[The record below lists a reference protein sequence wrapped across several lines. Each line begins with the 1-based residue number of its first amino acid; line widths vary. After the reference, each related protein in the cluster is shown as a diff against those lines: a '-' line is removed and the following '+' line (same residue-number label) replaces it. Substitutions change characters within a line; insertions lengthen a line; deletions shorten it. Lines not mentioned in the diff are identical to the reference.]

1 MADQLKFEL
10 VSPERLLL
18 SREVTGVVIP
28 GSDGDITV
36 LPAHMPLMTT
46 VRPGVIEVMGNDVEH
61 PRIFVGGGFAEVT
74 PQGLTVLAEE
84 AIPMDQVDPE
94 KLAQRIKDL
103 REDVADAKDDDVR
116 LRASDELSDLLQI
129 QASL

>member
-18 SREVTGVVIP
+18 SRDVEGVVIP
-28 GSDGDITV
+28 GADGDLTV

-46 VRPGVIEVMGNDVEH
+46 IRPGVIEVMGGAVDH
-61 PRIFVGGGFAEVT
+61 PRIFVGGGFAEIT

-94 KLAQRIKDL
+94 KLAQRISDL
-103 REDVADAKDDDVR
+103 REDVADAKDDDSR